1 MYGGEIVRRVAR
13 TSFVFALLLVDTTPL
28 AQTFPA
34 KQVRFVIP
42 FPVGGSSDASA
53 RIIMPPL
60 IERWKQQILVDP
72 RPGAGTVIGT
82 DHVAKSAPDGHT
94 LLLTSNQYSY
104 TPVMYAKLPYDALS
118 DLLPITIVSLSP
130 QAIVAHPSLP
140 VRNVTELIALARA
153 RPGQLN
159 MGTAGSVLPVHL
171 FNMLAQVK
179 IEVVPYKGAGPMS
192 IDLMGGHVPLAIAA
206 VSSVQAA
213 VRSGRARMIGVCA
226 EKPSVVWPDALPIA
240 RDLPGFDA
248 TAWFA
253 LFAPRGTPRDV
264 VARIHDDVA
273 AVLEMPDVRRHL
285 LDIGAEPGGQTPE
298 ALAAR
303 VRSEIARWQKVAAA
317 AGIEPQ

>member
-1 MYGGEIVRRVAR
+1 VIRIAVVCA
-13 TSFVFALLLVDTTPL
+13 ALLTSETLI
-28 AQTFPA
+28 AQSFPA
-34 KQVRFVIP
+34 KPVRFVIP
-42 FPVGGSSDASA
+42 FPVGGSSDANA
-53 RIIMPPL
+53 RIIMPAL

-104 TPVMYAKLPYDALS
+104 TPVVYAKLPYDALS
-118 DLLPITIVSLSP
+118 DLVPITMVSLSP

-153 RPGQLN
+153 RSGQLN

-171 FNMLAQVK
+171 FNMLAKVK
-179 IEVVPYKGAGPMS
+179 IEVVPYKGAGPMA

-213 VRSGRARMIGVCA
+213 VRSGRARMIGICSD
-226 EKPSVVWPDALPIA
+226 KPSEVWPDALPIA
-240 RDLPGFDA
+240 KDLPGFDA

-253 LFAPRGTPRDV
+253 LFAPRGTPAEI
-264 VARIHDDVA
+264 VARVYDDTA
-273 AVLEMPDVRRHL
+273 AVLQMPEVRQRL
-285 LDIGAEPGGQTPE
+285 LDIGAEPGGQPPDV
-298 ALAAR
+298 LAAR
-303 VRSEIARWQKVAAA
+303 VRSEIARWQKVATAVDLK
-317 AGIEPQ
+317 PQ

>member
-1 MYGGEIVRRVAR
+1 MM
-13 TSFVFALLLVDTTPL
+13 LLLGSAPLL
-28 AQTFPA
+28 AQTFPS
-34 KQVRFVIP
+34 KPVRFVIP
-42 FPVGGSSDASA
+42 FPVGGSSDANA

-60 IERWKQQILVDP
+60 IERWKQQIVVDP

-104 TPVMYAKLPYDALS
+104 TPVVYAKLPYDAFS
-118 DLLPITIVSLSP
+118 DLVPITIVSLSP

-171 FNMLAQVK
+171 FNLLAKVK
-179 IEVVPYKGAGPMS
+179 IEVVPYKGAGPMAV
-192 IDLMGGHVPLAIAA
+192 DLMGGHVPLAIAA
-206 VSSVQAA
+206 LSSVQAA
-213 VRSGRARMIGVCA
+213 LRSGRARMIGVCSD
-226 EKPSVVWPDALPIA
+226 KPSLAFPDAPPIA
-240 RDLPGFDA
+240 KDLPGFDA

-253 LFAPRGTPRDV
+253 LFAPRGTSRELV
-264 VARIHDDVA
+264 TRIHDDMA
-273 AVLEMPDVRRHL
+273 AVLQMPDVRQRL
-285 LDIGAEPGGQTPE
+285 LEIGAEPGGQTPDQ
-298 ALAAR
+298 LAAR

-317 AGIEPQ
+317 VDLKPQ